1 MPSEF
6 HNRSFTI
13 RSEEFHNPLAKFH
26 NPPFYS
32 FTIRLQS
39 FTISFYSF
47 TIRFQ
52 SFTISL
58 YSFTIRFSSFTIQ
71 VAQSARE
78 VSQSDCQVSQSKL
91 HNPLGK
97 FHNPSAKFHNPT
109 LTTYIH
115 IISLY
120 IWYIYIYMYVYVYI
134 YIYIYVYIYIYIIAI
149 YIYIYIIYIYVYI
162 YIYICMCEAHSWKLS
177 GNLSRTQ
184 AMIFIMVSCLTE
196 RSTASEVH
204 NGIFLASWRPQQKG
218 WEGLWKFQISIYFRN
233 FRMINYTSM
242 WYISGDL
249 IKRICRWIQQIYIQQ
264 NMWICQSLVRSRE
277 GIDSIDTKNTPF
289 TCRGKRPRTDP
300 TRLMDSHYLSN
311 TFRMSHR
318 SVINNIKTKQ

>member
-13 RSEEFHNPLAKFH
+13 RSQ
-26 NPPFYS
+26 S

-39 FTISFYSF
+39 FTIRRFTVSQSDFRVSQSDVDSF

-109 LTTYIH
+109 LTIFIAGLQWIVYCIITYTH
-115 IISLY
+115 IYTISVNAHDIRNLSPYSPMDY
-120 IWYIYIYMYVYVYI
+120 IRSEQASLPEIGVLTLGHKWPLRAVK
-134 YIYIYVYIYIYIIAI
+134 
-149 YIYIYIIYIYVYI
+149 
-162 YIYICMCEAHSWKLS
+162 ICAGHHSCSGGPGHFRNREPGHHPPKKKKLS
-177 GNLSRTQ
+177 SLDS
-184 AMIFIMVSCLTE
+184 V
-196 RSTASEVH
+196 
-204 NGIFLASWRPQQKG
+204 
-218 WEGLWKFQISIYFRN
+218 
-233 FRMINYTSM
+233 
-242 WYISGDL
+242 
-249 IKRICRWIQQIYIQQ
+249 WI
-264 NMWICQSLVRSRE
+264 
-277 GIDSIDTKNTPF
+277 
-289 TCRGKRPRTDP
+289 
-300 TRLMDSHYLSN
+300 
-311 TFRMSHR
+311 
-318 SVINNIKTKQ
+318 